1 MEGEVGRRGS
11 VGPRAEFWAERPVR
25 LRLKDEKREDGEEL
39 SHAGTGGPPDERRK
53 ERQGGGV

>member
-1 MEGEVGRRGS
+1 
-11 VGPRAEFWAERPVR
+11 VR

-39 SHAGTGGPPDERRK
+39 SHADKGGPPERKKGADLGCDERRK